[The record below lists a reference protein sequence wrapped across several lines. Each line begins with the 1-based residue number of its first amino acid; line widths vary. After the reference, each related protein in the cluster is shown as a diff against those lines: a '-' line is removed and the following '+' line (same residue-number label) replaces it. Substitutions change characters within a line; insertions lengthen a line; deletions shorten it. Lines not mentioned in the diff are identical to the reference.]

1 MYFHMFKNLLSTEK
15 ELDKKKKKEY
25 IGALSFKLAFG
36 NFMRMGSEA
45 EKI

>member
-15 ELDKKKKKEY
+15 ELDKKKKEY
-25 IGALSFKLAFG
+25 IEALSFKLAFG